1 MSKKLVGELL
11 KGRVALVTGERD
23 PLDGPAVR
31 LQSADRR
38 PLGLGAML
46 RNTIWTETASPAAAV
61 ARPPSPAASLAAR
74 PTLSPFAPAGSST
87 GIGIG
92 ILRQLA
98 AGGATTVMHGLEP
111 EAALQQKAAAIS
123 AQYGTVVGTNSANL
137 LHPQEVRCVQPAAS
151 CQGRGSSRA
160 SGDHVL
166 LACSLMPA

>member
-23 PLDGPAVR
+23 PLDCCDGCN
-31 LQSADRR
+31 R
-38 PLGLGAML
+38 PTEGLLGLGEML
-46 RNTIWTETASPAAAV
+46 WNTFWTEAASPVAAA
-61 ARPPSPAASLAAR
+61 AMPPAPAANLAAR

-111 EAALQQKAAAIS
+111 EAALQQKAAAIA
-123 AQYGTVVGTNSANL
+123 AQYGTIVGTNSANL

-151 CQGRGSSRA
+151 CQGRGSSRP

-166 LACSLMPA
+166 LACPLMPA